1 MSVSKENFIKAIYK
15 LQQGVGQNTR
25 PGTIAAV
32 LGISNAAAT
41 DMARKLAAHGLI
53 NYVKYQ
59 PITLS
64 ENGRLMALDILR
76 KHRLWETFLFEVFGL
91 SMHEIHREAE
101 LLEHQTSDF
110 LAEKI
115 YSYLNNPATD
125 PHGDPIP
132 SADGSIVFPEE
143 NIILTEAPVG
153 AAYRVSRLAGSD
165 EEFFDFCSDNQ
176 IMIGAQLTVGNR
188 YNGNQTTEIVI
199 NNSKL
204 LLNTD
209 FTNLI
214 YVRLNQ

>member
-1 MSVSKENFIKAIYK
+1 MSVSKENFIKTIYK

-25 PGTIAAV
+25 PGTIAAA

-41 DMARKLAAHGLI
+41 DMARKLAARGLI

-59 PITLS
+59 PVTLTES
-64 ENGRLMALDILR
+64 GRLMALDVLR
-76 KHRLWETFLFEVFGL
+76 KHRLWEAFLFEVFGL
-91 SMHEIHREAE
+91 TMHEIHREAE

-115 YSYLNNPATD
+115 DAFLKNPATD

-132 SADGSIVFPEE
+132 ANDGSVVFS
-143 NIILTEAPVG
+143 NKNLILSGAPVG
-153 AAYRVSRLAGSD
+153 ATYHVSRLAGSE
-165 EEFFDFCSDNQ
+165 EEFFDFCRDNK
-176 IMIGAQLTVGNR
+176 IAIGAQLTITNR
-188 YNGNQTTEIVI
+188 YNAGLTTEIVI
-199 NNSKL
+199 EDTKL

-214 YVRLNQ
+214 YVKQNH

>member
-1 MSVSKENFIKAIYK
+1 MSVSTENFIKTIYK

-25 PGTIAAV
+25 PGTIATA

-41 DMARKLAAHGLI
+41 DMARKLAARGLI

-59 PITLS
+59 PITLTES
-64 ENGRLMALDILR
+64 GRLMAMDVLR
-76 KHRLWETFLFEVFGL
+76 KHRLWEAFLFEVFGL

-115 YSYLNNPATD
+115 DAFLKNPTTD

-132 SADGSIVFPEE
+132 EADGSIEFPEE
-143 NIILTEAPVG
+143 NIVLTEAPVG
-153 AAYRVSRLAGSD
+153 VACRVSRLAGSE
-165 EEFFDFCSDNQ
+165 EEFFDFCRDNK
-176 IMIGAQLTVGNR
+176 IAIGAQLTITNR
-188 YNGNQTTEIVI
+188 YNSGQTTEIVI
-199 NNSKL
+199 DDTKF

-214 YVRLNQ
+214 YVKQNQ

>member
-41 DMARKLAAHGLI
+41 DMARKLAQRGLI
-53 NYVKYQ
+53 NYVNYQ
-59 PITLS
+59 PITLTD
-64 ENGRLMALDILR
+64 EGRLMALDVLR
-76 KHRLWETFLFEVFGL
+76 KHRLWETFLHEVLGL
-91 SMHEIHREAE
+91 SLLEIHREAE

-110 LAEKI
+110 LAAKI
-115 YSYLNNPATD
+115 DDYLKNPTTD

-132 SADGSIVFPEE
+132 AADGSVEFPGE
-143 NIILTEAPVG
+143 NVVLTEAPVG
-153 AAYRVSRLAGSD
+153 ATYRVTRLAGS
-165 EEFFDFCSDNQ
+165 EKEFFDFCSNNQ
-176 IMIGAQLTVGNR
+176 IMPGAQLTVGNR
-188 YNGNQTTEIVI
+188 YNGGQTTEIVI
-199 NNSKL
+199 NSSKL

-214 YVRLNQ
+214 YVRQNQ

>member
-41 DMARKLAAHGLI
+41 DMARKLAARGLI
-53 NYVKYQ
+53 NYVKYH
-59 PITLS
+59 PITLTES
-64 ENGRLMALDILR
+64 GRLMALDVLR
-76 KHRLWETFLFEVFGL
+76 KHRLWETFLYEVLGL
-91 SMHEIHREAE
+91 SMFEIHREAE

-115 YSYLNNPATD
+115 YSYLKYPTTD
-125 PHGDPIP
+125 SHGDPIP
-132 SADGSIVFPEE
+132 MANGTIEFPGE
-143 NIILTEAPVG
+143 NVILTEAPVG
-153 AAYRVSRLAGSD
+153 AIYQVSRLAGSD
-165 EEFFDFCSDNQ
+165 KEFFDFCNDNQ
-176 IMIGAQLTVGNR
+176 IMLGAELTVGNR
-188 YNGNQTTEIVI
+188 YNGGQTTEIII
-199 NNSKL
+199 NTAKL

-214 YVRLNQ
+214 YVRQNQ